1 MQSGGPHATGPAFR
15 RKVEMLLDDQGLRE
29 RVARIDTLLKEIES
43 LEDQNARSKAAE
55 MAQVLLELY
64 GEGLARVMEVIA
76 QGNERERIFEAL
88 AEDELISH
96 LLLLHGLHPLEVE
109 TRVVQA
115 LEEVRPYLRSHGG
128 NVELLGVEGGVAR
141 VRLQGSCDGCP
152 SSTVTLKLAIEEA
165 ILKAAPDLEGI
176 EAEGV
181 AEPKPATTFVAGPTL
196 RKKEKK
202 RPEED
207 GASWTVVGGLPQLSG
222 GGMLLKEISGEPVL
236 FVKLGEDLY
245 AYRHLCPG
253 CGESLEAGSLK
264 EAELACPGCS
274 HRYDVRRAGRCLD
287 DPRLHLEPIP
297 LLVSEVA
304 VEERQGRGQRSIV
317 KIALPSAVG

>member
-1 MQSGGPHATGPAFR
+1 
-15 RKVEMLLDDQGLRE
+15 MLLDDQGLQE
-29 RVARIDTLLKEIES
+29 RVARIDTLLEEIES
-43 LEDQNARSKAAE
+43 LEDRNARSKAAE
-55 MAQVLLELY
+55 MTQVLLELY
-64 GEGLARVMEVIA
+64 GEGLARMMEVAA
-76 QGNERERIFEAL
+76 QGNERERIFAAF

-96 LLLLHGLHPLEVE
+96 LLLLHGLHPLDVE

-115 LEEVRPYLRSHGG
+115 LEEVRPYLQSHGG

-181 AEPKPATTFVAGPTL
+181 AEEPPPKPAMTFVAGPTL

-202 RPEED
+202 PPEVD
-207 GASWTVVGGLPQLSG
+207 ATSWTVVGGLPQLSSG
-222 GGMLLKEISGEPVL
+222 GKLVKEVSGEPVL
-236 FVKLGEDLY
+236 FLKVGDDFY

-253 CGESLEAGSLK
+253 CGESLEEGSLK
-264 EAELACPGCS
+264 EAELSCPGCER
-274 HRYDVRRAGRCLD
+274 RYDVRRAGRCLD
-287 DPRLHLEPIP
+287 DSQLHLEPIP
-297 LLVSEVA
+297 LLVSEEV
-304 VEERQGRGQRSIV
+304 VQERQGPGRRSIV

>member
-1 MQSGGPHATGPAFR
+1 
-15 RKVEMLLDDQGLRE
+15 LDDQGLQE
-29 RVARIDTLLKEIES
+29 RVARMETLLEEIET
-43 LEDQNARSKAAE
+43 LADPNARSKAAE
-55 MAQVLLELY
+55 VVGILLELY
-64 GEGLARVMEVIA
+64 GEGLARVMEVVA
-76 QGNERERIFEAL
+76 QGEESEGIFEAF
-88 AEDELISH
+88 AEDELVSH
-96 LLLLHGLHPLEVE
+96 LLLLHGLHPLDVQ
-109 TRVVQA
+109 TRVVRA
-115 LEEVRPYLRSHGG
+115 LEEVRPYMQSHGG
-128 NVELLGVEGGVAR
+128 NVELLGIEGGVAR
-141 VRLQGSCDGCP
+141 LRMEGSCDGCP
-152 SSTVTLKLAIEEA
+152 SSTITLKLAIEEA
-165 ILKAAPDLEGI
+165 VLKAAPDLERI

-181 AEPKPATTFVAGPTL
+181 AEPPLKPTTTFVAGPTL

-236 FVKLGEDLY
+236 FLKLGDDFY

-253 CGESLEAGSLK
+253 CRESLEEGSLK
-264 EAELACPGCS
+264 EAELICSGCG

-287 DPRLHLEPIP
+287 APQLHLEPIP

-304 VEERQGRGQRSIV
+304 VEERQGRGRRSIV

>member
-1 MQSGGPHATGPAFR
+1 
-15 RKVEMLLDDQGLRE
+15 MLLDDQELQE
-29 RVARIDTLLKEIES
+29 RVARMETLLEEIES

-55 MAQVLLELY
+55 VVQVLLELY
-64 GEGLARVMEVIA
+64 GEGLARMMEVVA
-76 QGNERERIFEAL
+76 QGEAGERIFEAL
-88 AEDELISH
+88 ADDELVSH
-96 LLLLHGLHPLEVE
+96 LLLLHGLHPLDVE
-109 TRVVQA
+109 TRVVRA
-115 LEEVRPYLRSHGG
+115 LEEVRPYLQSHGG

-141 VRLQGSCDGCP
+141 VRMEGSCDGCP
-152 SSTVTLKLAIEEA
+152 SSAVTLKLAIEEA
-165 ILKAAPDLEGI
+165 VLKAAPDLERI

-181 AEPKPATTFVAGPTL
+181 AESPPKPAMAFVASPTL

-207 GASWTVVGGLPQLSG
+207 GASWTVVGGLPQLFG

-236 FVKLGEDLY
+236 FLKLGDDFY

-253 CGESLEAGSLK
+253 CGESLEEGSLK
-264 EAELACPGCS
+264 GAELTCSGCT

-287 DPRLHLEPIP
+287 APQLHLEPIP
-297 LLVSEVA
+297 LLVDEVA
-304 VEERQGRGQRSIV
+304 VEERQGHGRRSVV

>member
-1 MQSGGPHATGPAFR
+1 
-15 RKVEMLLDDQGLRE
+15 VLLDDQGLQE
-29 RVARIDTLLKEIES
+29 RVARIETLLGEIET
-43 LEDQNARSKAAE
+43 LADPNARSKAAE

-64 GEGLARVMEVIA
+64 GEGLARMMEVVA
-76 QGNERERIFEAL
+76 QGEEGERAFEAF
-88 AEDELISH
+88 AEDELVSH
-96 LLLLHGLHPLEVE
+96 LLLLHGLHPLDVE
-109 TRVVQA
+109 TRVVRA
-115 LEEVRPYLRSHGG
+115 LEEVRPYLQSHGG
-128 NVELLGVEGGVAR
+128 NVELLGVEEGVAR
-141 VRLQGSCDGCP
+141 LRMQGSCSGCP
-152 SSTVTLKLAIEEA
+152 SSTMTLKLAIEEA
-165 ILKAAPDLEGI
+165 VLKAAPDLERI

-181 AEPKPATTFVAGPTL
+181 AEPPPKPATTFVAGPTL

-236 FVKLGEDLY
+236 FLRLGDDFY

-253 CGESLEAGSLK
+253 CGESLEGGSLK
-264 EAELACPGCS
+264 EAELICSGCT
-274 HRYDVRRAGRCLD
+274 HRFDVRRAGRCLNA
-287 DPRLHLEPIP
+287 PQLQLEPIP

-304 VEERQGRGQRSIV
+304 VEERQGSGQRTIV